1 MGRTEK
7 SIKNIAFGMGAQ
19 IVTTIIS
26 FVTKSLFVKIL
37 GDEVNSLNGLFHE
50 IVMNLSLAELGIGSA
65 IVYNLYKPLAE
76 GNTEK
81 VSELMTFFKKVYRII
96 AAVLLVLGTLV
107 CIFVPRLVSDLSFS
121 DTYMRGIFMLFV
133 INISSSYL
141 FSYKISLLNADQ
153 KNYLYSFYWSILSVA
168 QAAVYVIILV
178 ITKNYIAYLITN
190 IITTVVNNY
199 ILSRQVDKRYPYLE
213 KRDLPKEDR
222 KNIFNNV
229 KNIFIKELSGKIT
242 NSTDNILISVM
253 VSTLLVGKNTFYA
266 AVLAVLKQVTERINQ
281 GLIGSMGNL
290 FAVGSNEDCKRVLFR
305 LTWAYGVIGIFFS
318 VCFYCCVDP
327 FISAWVGVKYLL
339 DKSIVFILAVNLMC
353 FVIAEPIYTAMH
365 VSGFFKEGR
374 NISIIGSTINLI
386 VSVVLGHYTGIL
398 GIFVGTFFTYFIQI
412 LMKIYYVYKLK
423 FKESSKKYLLM
434 VAGYYALLLVL
445 MLGCSFICSFIS
457 TSAFLVD
464 FFAHGII
471 SATITFGAIYLLYGK
486 TEYFK
491 FFADLLGRYIRKR
504 R

>member
-19 IVTTIIS
+19 IVTTIIT
-26 FVTKSLFVKIL
+26 FVTRSLFVKIL
-37 GDEVNSLNGLFHE
+37 GDEVNSLNGLFNE

-76 GNTEK
+76 GNKEK

-96 AAVLLVLGTLV
+96 AAVLLILGTLV
-107 CIFVPRLVSDLSFS
+107 CIFVPVLVKDLDF
-121 DTYMRGIFMLFV
+121 DNTYMREIFMLFV

-153 KNYLYSFYWSILSVA
+153 NSYIYSFYWSILSTA
-168 QAAVYVIILV
+168 QAIVYALILV
-178 ITKNYIAYLITN
+178 TTKNYVAYLITG
-190 IITTVVNNY
+190 IITTVVNNF
-199 ILSRQVDKRYPYLE
+199 IISRQVDKRYPYLE
-213 KRDLPKEDR
+213 KRNLPKED
-222 KNIFNNV
+222 KDSIFSNV

-253 VSTLLVGKNTFYA
+253 VSTLLVGNNTFYS

-290 FAVGSNEDCKRVLFR
+290 FAVGSNEDCKRVLYR
-305 LTWAYGVIGIFFS
+305 LTWIYGVIGIFFS

-327 FISAWVGVKYLL
+327 FISAWVGVQYLL
-339 DKSIVFILAVNLMC
+339 DKNIVFILTVNLMC
-353 FVIAEPIYTAMH
+353 FVIAKPIYTAMH
-365 VSGFFKEGR
+365 VAGFFKEGR
-374 NISIIGSTINLI
+374 NISIIGSAINLI
-386 VSVVLGHYTGIL
+386 ISVVFGYFTGIF
-398 GIFVGTFFTYFIQI
+398 GIFLGTFFTYFIQI

-423 FKESSKKYLLM
+423 FKESSKKYFLM
-434 VAGYYALLLVL
+434 VIGYFALMLVL
-445 MLGCSFICSFIS
+445 MLGCSFLCSFIS
-457 TSAFLVD
+457 TSVYLVD
-464 FFAHGII
+464 FFIYGII
-471 SATITFGAIYLLYGK
+471 SAFITLGAIYLLYGK

-491 FFADLLGRYIRKR
+491 FFAGLLGRYIRKR